1 MEKNIL
7 KGAIFDM
14 DGTLIDSMKYW
25 AQLDERFLT
34 DRNIPYTSDVSDYLK
49 TCSLQMAAEFFSSE
63 YGIEGTVEEIEK
75 MIVDGMREP
84 YEKMVEEKEGTRE
97 LLELL
102 RSKGV
107 RMCIA
112 TSTDRQLALTVMERL
127 DLLGYFEDV
136 ISCSDIGKNKDH
148 PDIFLAAA
156 EKMGTAISET
166 AVFEDSWYAIKTA
179 SRCGFTVYAV
189 ADESAEPEREEIM
202 ALADVFA
209 ENPCELIEYF
219 R

>member
-1 MEKNIL
+1 MEKSIL

-34 DRNIPYTSDVSDYLK
+34 ERNIPYTSDVSDYLK

-84 YEKMVEEKEGTRE
+84 YEKLVEEKEGARE

-102 RSKGV
+102 KSKGV
-107 RMCIA
+107 SLCIA
-112 TSTDRQLALTVMERL
+112 TSTDRELALTVMKRL
-127 DLLGYFEDV
+127 DLLRYFEDV

-156 EKMGTAISET
+156 EKMGTKVSET

-179 SRCGFTVYAV
+179 CRCGFRVYAV
-189 ADESAEPEREEIM
+189 SDESAEPEREEIKE
-202 ALADVFA
+202 AADVFA
-209 ENPCELIEYF
+209 ENPRDLIEYF
-219 R
+219 T